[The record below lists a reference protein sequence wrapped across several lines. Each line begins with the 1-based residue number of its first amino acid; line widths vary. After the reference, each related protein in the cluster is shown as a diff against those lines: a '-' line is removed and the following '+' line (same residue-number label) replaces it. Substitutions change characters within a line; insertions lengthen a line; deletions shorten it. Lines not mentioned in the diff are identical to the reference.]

1 MKKLY
6 LLVILVILTG
16 CTMPYNKVNYRIRQT
31 DGKYGYYT
39 DSHYSNKVF
48 LTAPKG
54 NQENRREKGRIYI
67 DLRIEDNNRIVIKS
81 SREHYYVDIQFME
94 YTDRILKNT
103 FGENTVVNWD
113 INIPKEE
120 FEYPE
125 ILNDIVII
133 KNNGKKIIIP
143 TEKVIY
149 EYTEKRSSIFD
160 KKKKFTTRKI
170 IVNLEEELYG
180 PIILEIGKIKI
191 RNKIYDV
198 PKIYMQKYK
207 GTYELL
213 SSEHP
218 NLNSRRWKDK

>member
-16 CTMPYNKVNYRIRQT
+16 CTMPYNKVNYRIKQT

-48 LTAPKG
+48 LSEPKAKEG
-54 NQENRREKGRIYI
+54 NFKGRIYI
-67 DLRIEDNNRIVIKS
+67 DLKIEDNKKIVIKS
-81 SREHYYVDIQFME
+81 SRESYSGNSQVIEFME
-94 YTDRILKNT
+94 TSLKNEY
-103 FGENTVVNWD
+103 GENIVIEWD
-113 INIPKEE
+113 QNIPREE
-120 FEYPE
+120 FENPK
-125 ILNDIVII
+125 ILGNVVIT
-133 KNNGKKIIIP
+133 KNNGNKIVISNKKLIYEEAPRLKIFKNKSNIP
-143 TEKVIY
+143 TKQIVI
-149 EYTEKRSSIFD
+149 
-160 KKKKFTTRKI
+160 
-170 IVNLEEELYG
+170 NLEEELYG